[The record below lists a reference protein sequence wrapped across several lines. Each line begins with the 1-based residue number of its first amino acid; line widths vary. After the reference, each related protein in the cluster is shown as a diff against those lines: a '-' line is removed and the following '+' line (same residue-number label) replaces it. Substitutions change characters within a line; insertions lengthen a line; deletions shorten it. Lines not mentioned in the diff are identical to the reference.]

1 MHTCTCTA
9 LQLCDLTWHPLV
21 IEYLK
26 RILSIGLF
34 VILIFVSL
42 TGKSLWELVVEQ
54 FEDLLVRILLLAACV
69 SFVSDFLPGLNA
81 IQKLYFIPS
90 TINSMTARPHRK
102 FYSSY
107 SSCSWWGNAE
117 NKTVWI
123 AVTIYHIQFAFW
135 CAKPQI
141 SLNYCQ

>member
-1 MHTCTCTA
+1 MQKHFG
-9 LQLCDLTWHPLV
+9 
-21 IEYLK
+21 
-26 RILSIGLF
+26 LSIGLF

-69 SFVSDFLPGLNA
+69 SFVSDFLSGLNV

-90 TINSMTARPHRK
+90 TISSMTARPHHK

-107 SSCSWWGNAE
+107 SSCSW
-117 NKTVWI
+117 
-123 AVTIYHIQFAFW
+123 
-135 CAKPQI
+135 
-141 SLNYCQ
+141 